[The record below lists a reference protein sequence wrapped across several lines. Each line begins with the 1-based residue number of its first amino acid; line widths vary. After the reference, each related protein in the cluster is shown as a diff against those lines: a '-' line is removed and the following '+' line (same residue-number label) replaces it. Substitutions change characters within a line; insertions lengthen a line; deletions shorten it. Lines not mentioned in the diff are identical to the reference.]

1 MQVGTRAMNQMKH
14 MNRFFLATSAI
25 LATTAAS
32 GSPPVVIELY
42 PDRDN
47 TLIGSTDNDLS
58 NGAGE
63 HFFAGRTGN
72 LGKPNLLRRG
82 LLRFDVSEIPSD
94 ASIVFATLDLRV
106 TKSPNNQSRAYEIH
120 RCLHD
125 WGEAGSSSS
134 GGIGAPAQP
143 GDATWFFTFFANES
157 WTTPGGDFLPVA
169 SALFSVGGIG
179 DYAVGTSGMAE
190 DVQSW
195 IDDPTGNFGWVMI
208 GEEDSPQTVR
218 RFGSRENPD
227 AANRPKLTIAYD
239 AGPPGIPGD
248 FNGDGLVNGA
258 DVGLL
263 LAAWGSCR
271 GCPED
276 LDENGVV
283 NGADLGLLL
292 VYWTG

>member
-1 MQVGTRAMNQMKH
+1 MHRHNWIFV
-14 MNRFFLATSAI
+14 ATSGI
-25 LATTAAS
+25 FMVTIAS
-32 GSPPVVIELY
+32 GFPPVVIELY
-42 PDRDN
+42 PDRDT

-63 HFFAGRTGN
+63 NFFTGRTGD

-82 LLRFDVSEIPSD
+82 ILRFDVSKIHSD
-94 ASIVFATLDLRV
+94 ASIVFATLNLSV
-106 TKSPNNQSRAYEIH
+106 TKSPNNLSRACELH
-120 RCLHD
+120 RCLND

-143 GDATWFFTFFANES
+143 GDATWFFTFFARQS
-157 WTTPGGDFLPVA
+157 WATPGGDFLPIA
-169 SALFSVGGIG
+169 SAMFTVNGIG
-179 DYAVGTSGMAE
+179 DYSVGSSGMAE
-190 DVQSW
+190 DVQAW
-195 IDDPTGNFGWVMI
+195 IDDPASNFGWVMI
-208 GEEDSPQTVR
+208 GEEDLPQTVR

-227 AANRPKLTIAYD
+227 RAIRPMLTIAYE

-248 FNGDGLVNGA
+248 LNGDGLVDGA

-263 LAAWGSCR
+263 LAAWGVCP

-276 LDENGVV
+276 LDDNGVV

-292 VYWTG
+292 VNWTG